1 MNTDDCIL
9 SAFSGEARVNRKYN
23 SFAKIAAGEGYDH
36 VAKLFRATSAA
47 EEIHSHHL
55 LSIGGYLG
63 TTAENIETG
72 IIAELR
78 ASNESYPKFITI
90 AENEDRQEAVVTFTH
105 AMKAEA
111 AHAVLYREAAD
122 AVKGGKDFDAEIIYL
137 CPVCGNIEIDRTP
150 ERCPI
155 CGIPG
160 SSFKAVE

>member
-1 MNTDDCIL
+1 M
-9 SAFSGEARVNRKYN
+9 
-23 SFAKIAAGEGYDH
+23 
-36 VAKLFRATSAA
+36 
-47 EEIHSHHL
+47 
-55 LSIGGYLG
+55 SIGGYLG

-90 AENEDRQEAVVTFTH
+90 AENEDRSEAVVTFTH

-122 AVKGGKDFDAEIIYL
+122 AVKAGKDFDAEIIYL